1 MIVRDE
7 AGVLEE
13 CLDALRGFADDIC
26 VVDTG
31 SVDDTPEIAARY
43 GCQVGHFVWCDDFAE
58 ARNESL
64 RLCAGDWIFVV
75 DADERL
81 DPADWAR
88 LRDLPSADGDQCYRF
103 VTRNYT
109 NNDGICDFVACSSDD
124 PHARG
129 FSGWYPSCK
138 VRLFPNRRGIRFDGK
153 VHELVNVS
161 LESAGLRIVESDIP
175 VHHYPLLHEAIRIQ
189 TKCEMYIR
197 LGLAKLAQYPNDPKA
212 YAELGNQY
220 AELKDYRRA
229 AEAYRNALRFDPE
242 NADVLSDLGGMLHL
256 LGQSQA
262 AARALD
268 IATRLNPDL
277 FQAWRNLG
285 VVHAAAQEW
294 AEAASCFET
303 AMTLNPAWREG
314 WRYRS
319 VALEGSGEI
328 ERAAEALMNVGN
340 AQAFADAGMLYY
352 RLGDSDK
359 ATRAYRLGLQHDPG
373 NEEIQRRLS
382 GAVE

>member
-1 MIVRDE
+1 
-7 AGVLEE
+7 
-13 CLDALRGFADDIC
+13 
-26 VVDTG
+26 
-31 SVDDTPEIAARY
+31 
-43 GCQVGHFVWCDDFAE
+43 
-58 ARNESL
+58 
-64 RLCAGDWIFVV
+64 
-75 DADERL
+75 
-81 DPADWAR
+81 
-88 LRDLPSADGDQCYRF
+88 
-103 VTRNYT
+103 
-109 NNDGICDFVACSSDD
+109 
-124 PHARG
+124 
-129 FSGWYPSCK
+129 
-138 VRLFPNRRGIRFDGK
+138 
-153 VHELVNVS
+153 
-161 LESAGLRIVESDIP
+161 
-175 VHHYPLLHEAIRIQ
+175 
-189 TKCEMYIR
+189 MYIR